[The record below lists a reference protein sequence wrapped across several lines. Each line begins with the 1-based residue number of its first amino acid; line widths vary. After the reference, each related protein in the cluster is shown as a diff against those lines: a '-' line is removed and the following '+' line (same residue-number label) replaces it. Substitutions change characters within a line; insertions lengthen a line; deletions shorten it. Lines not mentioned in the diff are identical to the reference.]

1 MKRDAMVIG
10 TDDNVATALRNL
22 ESGEKA
28 SVGIGQEIKAVSI
41 VEPVEYGHKFAIK
54 DIFRGDDILKY
65 GEIIGRATADIATG
79 AHVHIQNVESLRG
92 RGDLN

>member
-1 MKRDAMVIG
+1 MVIG

-22 ESGEKA
+22 ETGEGA
-28 SVGIGQEIKAVSI
+28 SVGIGQEIILISL

-54 DIFRGDDILKY
+54 DIVQGEDILKY

-92 RGDLN
+92 RGDLS